1 LVNGAVKVEYT
12 LPHALV
18 GEQQRLGLMSALLD
32 PIERAPFAQL
42 GVCPDW
48 RCLELGCG
56 NGSIAQVSRGTQI
69 PDQPD
74 ARFPTGR
81 LCGHLTKTQIDL
93 NRSMSA
99 KAESTN

>member
-1 LVNGAVKVEYT
+1 MVQSWSNT
-12 LPHALV
+12 LCPMRL

-56 NGSIAQVSRGTQI
+56 NGSIAQVSRRTQI
-69 PDQPD
+69 PEYVQQGCL
-74 ARFPTGR
+74 AAFKSR
-81 LCGHLTKTQIDL
+81 
-93 NRSMSA
+93 NRPSLFVLKSVLPHFRC
-99 KAESTN
+99 KD